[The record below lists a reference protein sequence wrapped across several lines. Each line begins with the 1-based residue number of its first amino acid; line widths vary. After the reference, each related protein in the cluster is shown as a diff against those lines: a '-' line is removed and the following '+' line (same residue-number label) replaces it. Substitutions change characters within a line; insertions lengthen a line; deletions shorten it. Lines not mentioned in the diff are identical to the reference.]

1 MRPVLAGDV
10 SNAACVLLG
19 LPQGLRKSACR
30 RMIRQAETAERHRLR
45 TGRAHP
51 QFGNGSLMAAARR
64 YRRVP
69 EPNFDCLD
77 YCACFQMVLTEFL
90 ARNTAPTGSARC
102 HKKP

>member
-1 MRPVLAGDV
+1 MRPVLQGDV

-77 YCACFQMVLTEFL
+77 YCACFQLVLTEL
-90 ARNTAPTGSARC
+90 VARHPVPNLSGER
-102 HKKP
+102 HKNR